1 MLRRVLK
8 IASSTG
14 WVCHFFGWLT
24 VTDGLLDGR
33 MPFVVGF
40 GGRHGVSST
49 SLCGRVSLQLPQI
62 RRCLN
67 PKHAQRSYFERCP
80 FPTQVACN
88 LNLVLDTELPKLLG
102 GRAFA
107 VVTRAVISELRT
119 LPKEFSQATAFAKRL
134 PKIDTGGSSQAAAA
148 GQSLLD
154 VVSGGNPKRIMVLT
168 LDNALREKLAAV
180 PGVPLLRF
188 ARQALIMVP
197 PAERAIPG
205 EGAPPPGEA
214 RSGGPRSGE
223 AGATNGASLSASEA
237 GGSSG
242 AGKSAGKSTRKS
254 GSAGKSGGA
263 GSEKRKRKEPNPL
276 SVKKKIKG
284 VVAPAAESAEQVR
297 RRRRRRARSD
307 EGAAGG
313 EG

>member
-80 FPTQVACN
+80 FHTQVACN

-154 VVSGGNPKRIMVLT
+154 VVSGGNPKRVMVLT

-205 EGAPPPGEA
+205 EGAPLQARRGAVGPAAGRQEPQMAPVCLQARQGGLTVLGNLPGILPGNLQGNLAALANLAALGA
-214 RSGGPRSGE
+214 RRE
-223 AGATNGASLSASEA
+223 N
-237 GGSSG
+237 
-242 AGKSAGKSTRKS
+242 GKSRIHF
-254 GSAGKSGGA
+254 
-263 GSEKRKRKEPNPL
+263 R
-276 SVKKKIKG
+276 
-284 VVAPAAESAEQVR
+284 
-297 RRRRRRARSD
+297 
-307 EGAAGG
+307 
-313 EG
+313 